1 MPGWLRQRLQKNY
14 SMNEKLTKAELTRYK
29 TKYCKGCGTRIP
41 FPTGHRL
48 YCLKCRKVYP
58 SDNQG

>member
-1 MPGWLRQRLQKNY
+1 
-14 SMNEKLTKAELTRYK
+14 MNEKLTKAELIRYK
-29 TKYCKGCGTRIP
+29 TKYCKGCGAKIP

-58 SDNQG
+58 SDRIGG